1 MLLLLKVWLLESWDL
16 TQSLLQVGD
25 FVELSTVSVFL
36 FARGGFDGFME
47 RLEIEDNE
55 GGLQCDCIG
64 IVLFQTFHSIL
75 IFVSCVE
82 SFQKLSNF

>member
-16 TQSLLQVGD
+16 TQLLFQVGD
-25 FVELSTVSVFL
+25 FVELSTVSVFCC
-36 FARGGFDGFME
+36 ARGGFDGFME

-64 IVLFQTFHSIL
+64 NVPNFLFHSNICQL
-75 IFVSCVE
+75 R
-82 SFQKLSNF
+82 